1 MNKYI
6 ETLEEEKEWLEKN
19 AIAVHRLTRILVKEY
34 LNSRIKILTEEE
46 EKLRDAK
53 KFVAQVE
60 AVSGRKGRQSKTSNE
75 KT

>member
-6 ETLEEEKEWLEKN
+6 EILEEEKEWLEKN
-19 AIAVHRLTRILVKEY
+19 AIAVHRLTRKLVKEY

-53 KFVAQVE
+53 KLVAQVE